1 MNNIKHFDEF
11 ITEVKSDKDIVKDLA
26 RHLSFDRDVVKYLNT
41 SRAKRKMG
49 WRELLADKLHGKNL
63 DYINYITKNMVAD
76 YNPQI
81 VGPINFKDMEGDFD
95 VENEND
101 KDKDKGKSPI
111 EKKLDKLEDRIDAI
125 SDILEIKPGFP
136 KATEITKQE
145 LDLTPLEDKIA
156 DTKEK
161 QVKSFIFARISQKIR
176 RVLGDFAEATRGGR
190 VVSYKALTL

>member
-1 MNNIKHFDEF
+1 MNNVKHFDEF

-41 SRAKRKMG
+41 SRAKREIG

-81 VGPINFKDMEGDFD
+81 VGPVNFKDNEGDFD

-101 KDKDKGKSPI
+101 AAENDEKTPL
-111 EKKLDKLEDRIDAI
+111 EKKIDRLEDKIDTI
-125 SDILEIKPGFP
+125 EDVLEIKPGFP
-136 KATEITKQE
+136 ESVEITKQE
-145 LDLTPLEDKIA
+145 LDLTPFEDKIR
-156 DTKEK
+156 DNEDKDIE
-161 QVKSFIFARISQKIR
+161 
-176 RVLGDFAEATRGGR
+176 EEE
-190 VVSYKALTL
+190 

>member
-1 MNNIKHFDEF
+1 MNNIKYFDEY

-41 SRAKRKMG
+41 SRAKREIG

-81 VGPINFKDMEGDFD
+81 VGPMNFKDTDGDFD
-95 VENEND
+95 VENEKEAKED
-101 KDKDKGKSPI
+101 DGKTPLERKI
-111 EKKLDKLEDRIDAI
+111 DRLEDKINDI
-125 SDILEIKPGFP
+125 EDILEIEPGFP
-136 KATEITKQE
+136 EAAKITKQE

-156 DTKEK
+156 ASKEK
-161 QVKSFIFARISQKIR
+161 ETKI
-176 RVLGDFAEATRGGR
+176 E
-190 VVSYKALTL
+190 KEIEEEE